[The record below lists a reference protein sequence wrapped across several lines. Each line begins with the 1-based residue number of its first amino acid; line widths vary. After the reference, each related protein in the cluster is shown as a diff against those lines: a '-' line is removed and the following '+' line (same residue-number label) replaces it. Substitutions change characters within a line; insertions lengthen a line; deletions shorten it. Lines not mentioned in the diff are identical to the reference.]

1 MTLQA
6 KLKFIAE
13 QIDELE
19 DLFKRYVKSGTATD
33 ETADLMIAEL
43 RVLEN
48 LMIGMNP
55 PPMPGDPGY
64 IERLAQLARAYQR
77 SGTPVTII
85 TTAGSVSG
93 RIDEVGEDYVLIAE
107 PEGTQ
112 VLVNLANTLAI
123 YPQGL
128 E

>member
-1 MTLQA
+1 MPLRA
-6 KLKFIAE
+6 KLKFIEE
-13 QIDELE
+13 QIEMLE
-19 DLFKRYVKSGTATD
+19 DLFKSYVKSGAATD
-33 ETADLMIAEL
+33 EYADLMIEQL

-48 LMIGMNP
+48 IMLGITSP
-55 PPMPGDPGY
+55 TPGDPGY